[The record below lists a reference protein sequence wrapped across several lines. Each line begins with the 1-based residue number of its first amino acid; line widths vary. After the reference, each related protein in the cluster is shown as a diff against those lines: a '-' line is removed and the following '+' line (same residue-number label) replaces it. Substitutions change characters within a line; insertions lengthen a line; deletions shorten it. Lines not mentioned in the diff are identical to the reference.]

1 MSKKAVKPIEKGFHS
16 LTPHLVCRNAV
27 AAIDFYKRAFG
38 AEEIMRLVGPDGTLM
53 HGSIRIGDSILML
66 TDELPQWGSLSPLS
80 LKGSPVTV
88 HLAVPDV
95 DATYARAIE
104 AGAKSTMPVADMFW
118 GDRYGKLQDPFGH
131 VWSVATHIRD
141 MTHDEIVTAGNEA
154 MKAMM
159 ANCPE
164 AKAS

>member
-1 MSKKAVKPIEKGFHS
+1 MSKKAVKPVEEGFHS
-16 LTPHLVCRNAV
+16 ITPHLVCRNAV

-53 HGSIRIGDSILML
+53 HGSIKIGNSILML
-66 TDELPQWGSLSPLS
+66 TDEMPQWGSLSPLS

-95 DATYARAIE
+95 DATFARAIKE
-104 AGAKSTMPVADMFW
+104 GAKSTMPVADQFW

-131 VWSVATHIRD
+131 VWSVATHVRD
-141 MTHDEIVTAGNEA
+141 MTHDEIMKAAEEA
-154 MKAMM
+154 MKSM